1 MYNGEGVEGGQ
12 LHYEGLLDALQDG
25 QEEED
30 RVEAGQEDLEMNLV
44 DIVFSQIFNLQQ
56 IVQKSRPILFLV

>member
-1 MYNGEGVEGGQ
+1 MHNGEGVEGGQ

-44 DIVFSQIFNLQQ
+44 DNVFSQIFNLQQ
-56 IVQKSRPILFLV
+56 I

>member
-1 MYNGEGVEGGQ
+1 MHNGEGVEGGQ
-12 LHYEGLLDALQDG
+12 LHDEGLLDALQDG

-44 DIVFSQIFNLQQ
+44 DIVFHRSLIYS
-56 IVQKSRPILFLV
+56 KLFKNRGQFCS